1 MTNPEPNVDKSFK
14 RRLFLPLLILSFFAI
29 NTFAVVVNTLL
40 VNIAGSFNVSVG
52 AASQLLSVGLFA
64 GLIIGIAMSFLV
76 IKYKH
81 KSLYVLGF
89 AFFTG
94 GILGSFFAPNFASIL
109 IFQAIMAIGGAM
121 VGILVFTLI
130 GDVLPLKQKGGA
142 IGLTKAA
149 LFAASILVPQISSGI
164 ANIGSWRS
172 VLLWFIFPVSLACLV
187 LSLLVFPS
195 KPNTQGLTIKPQ
207 YREALKQIFLN
218 RSAIACMA
226 GSALLAIIALVP
238 AYAVSFYRIA
248 FHEPLSTAALFS
260 SIAAVGGVVGAAAA
274 GRMVNRFGRKPLTL
288 VTAFVCGVLAAVF
301 SFVPN
306 VWISVALWAL
316 CTASVGMSDTA
327 LTGLSLEQ
335 VPGFRGSMM
344 SVQGMFR
351 NIGLILGIVI
361 SGILL
366 DIYLNNF
373 YLLMVIYG
381 ICGIAA
387 APILLLAK
395 DSCKTEPIQ

>member
-1 MTNPEPNVDKSFK
+1 M
-14 RRLFLPLLILSFFAI
+14 
-29 NTFAVVVNTLL
+29 
-40 VNIAGSFNVSVG
+40 
-52 AASQLLSVGLFA
+52 
-64 GLIIGIAMSFLV
+64 
-76 IKYKH
+76 
-81 KSLYVLGF
+81 
-89 AFFTG
+89 
-94 GILGSFFAPNFASIL
+94 
-109 IFQAIMAIGGAM
+109 
-121 VGILVFTLI
+121 
-130 GDVLPLKQKGGA
+130 
-142 IGLTKAA
+142 
-149 LFAASILVPQISSGI
+149 FAAHILVPQISSGI
-164 ANIGSWRS
+164 ANIGSWRP
-172 VLLWFIFPVSLACLV
+172 VLLWFILPVSLTCLV
-187 LSLLVFPS
+187 LSLLVLPS

-218 RSAIACMA
+218 KSAIACIA

-248 FHEPLSTAALFS
+248 FHESLSTAALFS
-260 SIAAVGGVVGAAAA
+260 SIAAVGGVVGAAVA

-306 VWISVALWAL
+306 VWMSVALWTL
-316 CTASVGMSDTA
+316 CTVSVGMNDTA

-373 YLLMVIYG
+373 HLLMVIYG
-381 ICGIAA
+381 TCGMAA

-395 DSCKTEPIQ
+395 DLCKTEPIQ